1 MMALTSVVSNISVS
15 ENFLMRKIK
24 INEWHQGKRTS
35 EEI

>member
-1 MMALTSVVSNISVS
+1 MIVLTSVVSKSSVS

-24 INEWHQGKRTS
+24 INEWHRGKRTS